1 MDFKF
6 DYHKSLSHLH
16 VGCEAPHAYFIPF
29 QNEKLSA
36 SDNRAASDRFTSL
49 CGDWDFHYYP
59 SEAFLPDFLA
69 KDFTTEG
76 FDTLTVPMSWQ
87 AALGR
92 GYDTPN
98 YTNVNYPFPVDPP
111 HVPNDNPCGL
121 YVRTFHMDEATLAQR
136 TVTLTFEGVDSCFY
150 VFLNNTFVGYSQVS
164 HMTSEFDITNYLAV
178 GENTLKVLVF
188 KWCDGSY
195 LEDQDK
201 FRFSGIF
208 REVYLLTRD
217 RVHITDLF
225 ARTYLTKDFRR
236 ANLDVDVTLSGKAT
250 VSYRLVRACGAE
262 IESGSVVIDGS
273 GKFDFLVDNPEL
285 WSDEVPTLYHLYIHC
300 GDEFICLPIG
310 FREVKIENKVV
321 YINGQKVKAKGV
333 NRHDSHPYLG
343 SATPL
348 DHMLHDLY
356 LLKQFNVNM
365 IRTSHYP
372 NDPRFLGLCDKLGFY
387 VCDETD
393 LETHGMQ
400 RIGNWDGLT
409 DSEDWTESYMDR
421 VTRMYERDK
430 NHACVIFWSLGNE
443 SGMGRNQVRMSEYLH
458 SRDPRNLV
466 HCEDISRRLHSNLH
480 TDDLARKN
488 KVESPVIDMESRMY
502 PSPEEIEND
511 YFARGNHYTKP
522 LFLCE
527 YSHAM
532 GNGPGC
538 LSQYWNLIYKHDGF
552 FGGCVWEFL
561 DHSVA
566 TGDDI
571 YRDPH
576 FVYGGDFGDHP
587 NDGNFCVDG
596 LVYPNRKPHTG
607 FYEYKQAI
615 KPFAL
620 TGFDAEKGTLRIKN
634 LRYFTDLSDTDLY
647 WNIQRNGKIVKDG
660 RILSLAVKPQTNRT
674 YHLDLSDVDLSGA
687 VCTFNLS
694 VRQNK
699 AYPWAPYG
707 HELGFEQVVLPE
719 KNVATRSLVDEIPVG
734 VRFAAEEDD
743 KTITV
748 LAGETA
754 YRVNKLHGTIDS
766 IVDNGR
772 ELLTSPIR
780 PTVWRAPTD
789 NDRRIKNDWRNVG
802 IDREQIHCYETTLCE
817 VTDKTATVRVKLSMG
832 GYFMAPFLHADVLYT
847 FYAKGGVRLDFD
859 VKVAENVPH
868 LPRFG
873 VIFSMPEGS
882 ERLRYFGRGPLESY
896 ADKRLASTLGE
907 YETTVSEH
915 FEHYVRPQENMA
927 HADTRWAFVSNLSA
941 HGLLFA
947 RTEAD
952 FSFNCSHF
960 DPVQLTKTA
969 HDYEL
974 VPRKDTVINLDVRQD
989 GIGSNSCG
997 PSLNEK
1003 YQLKEKAFR
1012 FSVRIMPAF
1021 VNNICPF
1028 CEANKH

>member
-16 VGCEAPHAYFIPF
+16 VGCAAPHAYFIPF
-29 QNEKLSA
+29 QNEEISA
-36 SDNRAASDRFTSL
+36 SDHRAASARFTSL
-49 CGDWDFHYYP
+49 CGDWSFHFYP
-59 SEAFLPDFLA
+59 SEAFLPDFPA

-76 FDTLTVPMSWQ
+76 FDRLTVPMSWQ

-121 YVRTFHMDEATLAQR
+121 YVRTFHMDGNTLAQR

-150 VFLNNTFVGYSQVS
+150 VFLNDAFVGYSQVS
-164 HMTSEFDITNYLAV
+164 HMTSEFDVTKYLAV
-178 GENTLKVLVF
+178 GENILKVLVF

-208 REVYLLTRD
+208 REVYLLVRD
-217 RVHITDLF
+217 RVHVTDLF
-225 ARTYLTKDFRR
+225 ARTALSEGFQHAD
-236 ANLDVDVTLSGKAT
+236 LDVEVSLSGKAT
-250 VSYRLVRACGAE
+250 VSCRLTDARGDE
-262 IESGSVVIDGS
+262 IASDASELDGH
-273 GKFDFLVDNPEL
+273 GNLHFTVDHPAL
-285 WSDEVPTLYHLYIHC
+285 WSDETPTLYRLYLHC
-300 GDEFICLPIG
+300 GDEYICLPIG
-310 FREVKIENKVV
+310 FREVRIDSGVLL
-321 YINGQKVKAKGV
+321 INGKKVKAKGV

-343 SATPL
+343 AATPY
-348 DHMLHDLY
+348 DHMLHDLC

-372 NDPRFLGLCDKLGFY
+372 NDPRLLGLCDMLGFY

-400 RIGNWDGLT
+400 RIGNWNGLT
-409 DSEDWTESYMDR
+409 DSEAWTESYLDR

-443 SGMGRNQVRMSEYLH
+443 SGTGRNHARMSEYLH

-466 HCEDISRRLHSNLH
+466 HCEDVSRRLHDNLY
-480 TDDLARKN
+480 TDDPTRKN
-488 KVESPVIDMESRMY
+488 RVESPVIDIESRMY
-502 PSPEEIEND
+502 PSPEEIERD
-511 YFARGNHYTKP
+511 YFAPDAPYTKP

-538 LSQYWNLIYKHDGF
+538 LAQYWNLIYKYDGF

-566 TGDDI
+566 TGNDI

-576 FVYGGDFGDHP
+576 FVYGGDFCDQP

-596 LVYPNRKPHTG
+596 LVSPDRKPHPG
-607 FYEYKQAI
+607 FHEYKQAI

-620 TGFDAEKGTLRIKN
+620 IGFDAERGTLRIKN
-634 LRYFTDLSDTDLY
+634 LRYFTDLSDADLY
-647 WNIQRNGKIVKDG
+647 WDVRRNGKIVRDG
-660 RILSLAVKPQTNRT
+660 RIASLAIKPQASRT
-674 YHLDLSDVDLSGA
+674 YPLDLRGVDFDGA
-687 VCTFNLS
+687 VCTLNLS
-694 VRQNK
+694 VRQNRPT
-699 AYPWAPYG
+699 PWAPCG

-719 KNVATRSLVDEIPVG
+719 TNLPARSLVSEIPTG
-734 VRFAAEEDD
+734 TWFAVEEDERA
-743 KTITV
+743 ITV
-748 LAGETA
+748 RAGETV

-766 IVDNGR
+766 IEDNGR

-789 NDRRIKNDWRNVG
+789 NDSRIKNEWCKFG
-802 IDREQIHCYETTLCE
+802 MDREEIHCYGATLGEC
-817 VTDKTATVRVKLSMG
+817 TDKTATVRVRLSLG
-832 GYFMAPFLHADVLYT
+832 ARALAPFLHADALYT

-859 VKVAENVPH
+859 VRVADGVPR

-896 ADKRLASTLGE
+896 ADKRLASMLGE

-927 HADTRWAFVSNLSA
+927 HADTKWAFVSDFSS
-941 HGLLFA
+941 HGLFFA
-947 RTEAD
+947 RTESD

-960 DPVQLTKTA
+960 DPMQLTRAA

-974 VPRKDTVINLDVRQD
+974 IPRRDTVINLDFRQD

-997 PSLNEK
+997 PALNEK
-1003 YQLKEKAFR
+1003 YQLKEKEFR
-1012 FSVRIMPAF
+1012 FSVRILPAF
-1021 VNNICPF
+1021 VNDLCPF
-1028 CEANKH
+1028 REISKH